1 MTVVKVNRFVMA
13 KGEDGDE
20 EANLSVKGLRRHGS
34 CKDVRRSQE
43 YLVCEGCS
51 YELDLA
57 EEWSQQERR

>member
-1 MTVVKVNRFVMA
+1 MVKVNRFVMA

-20 EANLSVKGLRRHGS
+20 EANLSVKGLRRYGS
-34 CKDVRRSQE
+34 CKEVRRSQE
-43 YLVCEGCS
+43 HLVYEGCS